1 MNLNDIVRLWH
12 KTQMGNMHEC
22 KKNQLI
28 SADIMWK
35 LYENIQDEVFD
46 VKKSLKDLTTFDA
59 DKDCQEY
66 HEEQDDKAMKNHF
79 YNEDGSKKYE

>member
-22 KKNQLI
+22 KKNQFI
-28 SADIMWK
+28 FADIMWK
-35 LYENIQDEVFD
+35 LHENIQDEVFD

-59 DKDCQEY
+59 DKDCDKY
-66 HEEQDDKAMKNHF
+66 HEEQDNKAMEK
-79 YNEDGSKKYE
+79 

>member
-22 KKNQLI
+22 KKNQFI
-28 SADIMWK
+28 FADIMWK

-46 VKKSLKDLTTFDA
+46 VKKSLKDLTTLTCKHDNDYNALCA
-59 DKDCQEY
+59 DCDDETY
-66 HEEQDDKAMKNHF
+66 HETQDDKAM
-79 YNEDGSKKYE
+79 EKK

>member
-22 KKNQLI
+22 KKNQFI
-28 SADIMWK
+28 FADIMWK

-59 DKDCQEY
+59 DKDCLKY
-66 HEEQDDKAMKNHF
+66 HEEQDHKAMKK
-79 YNEDGSKKYE
+79 EKK

>member
-1 MNLNDIVRLWH
+1 MNLNDIVRLWY

-22 KKNQLI
+22 KKNKLI
-28 SADIMWK
+28 FADIMWK

-59 DKDCQEY
+59 DKDCDKY
-66 HEEQDDKAMKNHF
+66 HKEQDDKAMEKQ
-79 YNEDGSKKYE
+79 